1 MSSIRQKA
9 LQLELQQVPYYVE
22 RWKEWVLVQ
31 ELTGEE
37 RADLLQK
44 CTEVTKNAQGK
55 REGKVN
61 IKRLYPMLAILSIR
75 NPVASV
81 LPERGHPHYAEYP
94 GAVDEQGNFLT
105 PPLPEQEQGEPA
117 FSMNDLVPLNKRSG
131 SVLETINLIAAPI
144 SGLRQEDIEEKK
156 DSSGQT
162 GNDETTLDGQ
172 TVESDGY
179 TIE

>member
-81 LPERGHPHYAEYP
+81 LP
-94 GAVDEQGNFLT
+94 
-105 PPLPEQEQGEPA
+105 
-117 FSMNDLVPLNKRSG
+117 
-131 SVLETINLIAAPI
+131 
-144 SGLRQEDIEEKK
+144 
-156 DSSGQT
+156 
-162 GNDETTLDGQ
+162 
-172 TVESDGY
+172 
-179 TIE
+179 